1 MNLQRTKGLLGLILV
16 LFFSVSLFAQQ
27 RTVSGKVSD
36 QEGNQPMGGVSINVK
51 GTTINTVTNAEGKFS
66 INVPSDKSVLLFTY
80 VGYGTEE
87 VKVGNLSTINV
98 TLSSTNKKMDEVVV
112 IGYGTVKKRDLTG
125 SVSSV
130 KASDIVKSPTSNP
143 LEAIQGMVP
152 GMDITRTSGK
162 AGAGMNV
169 QIRGTRTI
177 NGSSEPLYIIDGIQ
191 GGNISTLNPSDIE
204 SIDVLKD
211 ASSTAI
217 YGSQGA
223 NGVVIVT
230 TKKGQAGKLK
240 VNYSGYY
247 GIDGWAM
254 YPTPRTG
261 QSYIDLRREAYHTT
275 GVWNSPADDSKIF
288 SSDEL
293 KAIDAGQW
301 VNWMDLLMQNGIR
314 QNHSLSLSGGNEK
327 TKTYFSA
334 GYYKNDGLLKFNDY
348 KQYNTLLNI
357 DHTITKWAK
366 AGMQGAFVYSDFNNR
381 QSDPFSVAMTT
392 SPFGQPYDSLGN
404 INVYPVNN
412 NPGIL
417 SPLADDR
424 GAMIATNNT
433 TQNRITLNAHVDLEP
448 VKGLTFRTVF
458 GANLTSSRNGQ
469 YFDATSRE
477 QVNTK

>member
-217 YGSQGA
+217 YGSQGD

-327 TKTYFSA
+327 TNTYFSA
-334 GYYKNDGLLKFNDY
+334 GY
-348 KQYNTLLNI
+348 
-357 DHTITKWAK
+357 
-366 AGMQGAFVYSDFNNR
+366 
-381 QSDPFSVAMTT
+381 
-392 SPFGQPYDSLGN
+392 
-404 INVYPVNN
+404 
-412 NPGIL
+412 
-417 SPLADDR
+417 
-424 GAMIATNNT
+424 
-433 TQNRITLNAHVDLEP
+433 
-448 VKGLTFRTVF
+448 
-458 GANLTSSRNGQ
+458 
-469 YFDATSRE
+469 
-477 QVNTK
+477 